1 MGFGVG
7 VYQKTFSFSQQICTQ
22 AAHLVCLLIRIHF
35 LSFRL
40 WDTGK
45 DKFVINKC
53 QERNEYKISN
63 YPTNVKVSVY

>member
-7 VYQKTFSFSQQICTQ
+7 VYQNTFSFSQQICSQ
-22 AAHLVCLLIRIHF
+22 AAHWLYLLIRIHF

-40 WDTGK
+40 WETGK
-45 DKFVINKC
+45 DGFVINEC

-63 YPTNVKVSVY
+63 YPTNVKASVY

>member
-22 AAHLVCLLIRIHF
+22 AAHSVGLLIRIHF

-40 WDTGK
+40 WETGK